1 MLESRMGEKRCT
13 SWIRHSW
20 IAIQARAD
28 WLSGSQGQ
36 AREERN
42 SNRFGG
48 HMSTRRSKPFD
59 NQWSSD
65 PAADDI
71 EPLHPAVAGAMA
83 DALVAIAGK
92 DPATGDQEAPPHKP
106 RAIKLDFEFSADDK
120 ATIGL
125 AIMLHHAINR
135 RL

>member
-1 MLESRMGEKRCT
+1 
-13 SWIRHSW
+13 
-20 IAIQARAD
+20 
-28 WLSGSQGQ
+28 
-36 AREERN
+36 
-42 SNRFGG
+42 
-48 HMSTRRSKPFD
+48 MSTRRSKPFD

-125 AIMLHHAINR
+125 AVMLHHAINR
-135 RL
+135 RLGKTTAAEDGQALVEMVKAWYKPAANELAEKGIIS